1 MGLSGSSSLITNFM
15 NNTSLFELAGGN
27 YPKPK
32 PFEWLINLAKFI
44 ILVALAFQIGH
55 FFLGYAGASLAVIA
69 TAKAVLR

>member
-1 MGLSGSSSLITNFM
+1 M

-27 YPKPK
+27 YPK